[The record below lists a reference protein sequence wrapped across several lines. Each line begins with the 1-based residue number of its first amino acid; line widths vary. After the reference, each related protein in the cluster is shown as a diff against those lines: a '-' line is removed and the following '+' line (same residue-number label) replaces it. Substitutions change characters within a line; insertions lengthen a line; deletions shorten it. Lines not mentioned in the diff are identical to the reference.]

1 MEDLD
6 EFRAAYDKN
15 RKQSFYQKRM
25 DKCLERIE
33 NLKKLKKDID
43 SPKLGSEIP
52 DIYK

>member
-1 MEDLD
+1 
-6 EFRAAYDKN
+6 
-15 RKQSFYQKRM
+15 M